1 MEDDDE
7 FGDLYTDFLRPF
19 ESSEPLSS
27 SAPQPHQSSA
37 APQSFHCLID
47 PKVLDEEEKIHFVA
61 PHPNPSVS
69 HPPNSQTLAPAASV
83 PTAPVSGSKV
93 LEAKDVELPKAN
105 SVDLNIGGKDLDLT
119 DNDVNFDIEE
129 ANNGAVNSE
138 RRAPPRFEFTIYVPA
153 RYPPEF
159 QLPAP
164 TSGSRTCLPSPNLI
178 GTTRFIQAIF

>member
-7 FGDLYTDFLRPF
+7 FGDLYTDVLRPF

-37 APQSFHCLID
+37 APQSFHCPID
-47 PKVLDEEEKIHFVA
+47 PKVLDEEDKIHFVA
-61 PHPNPSVS
+61 PHSNPSVS

-83 PTAPVSGSKV
+83 PTNSARDAAPVSGSKV

-138 RRAPPRFEFTIYVPA
+138 RRAHPV
-153 RYPPEF
+153 
-159 QLPAP
+159 L
-164 TSGSRTCLPSPNLI
+164 NL
-178 GTTRFIQAIF
+178 QYM